1 MKKKISNVSNIDRK
15 AIIVAGGL
23 GNRLKPLTSAIS
35 KQLMPVYDKP
45 MIYYPLSTLMLCGI
59 RDVLIVTTQEHQE
72 LFKRLLGDGN
82 QWGIKLSYLIQNKP
96 EGIAQAILLGKEF
109 LGDSHLALA
118 LGDNLFHGNDLLTL
132 LSSANNRIKGSTIFA
147 YSVRNPKEY
156 GVVGFDSSG
165 SVSSLEEKP
174 DRPSSNYAITGLY
187 FYDNTVIEK
196 ASKLD
201 FSSRGELEITSLN
214 KLYLEEKSLFVEL
227 MGRGLAWFDTG
238 NFDSLLEAG
247 SYIRTLEGRQGLKVG
262 CPEEISWR
270 NKWISNDQLI
280 KLSIPLMKSGYGKYL
295 LELLESNF

>member
-1 MKKKISNVSNIDRK
+1 MNLNTRNKLNINRK

-23 GNRLKPLTSAIS
+23 GKRLKPLTSAIS

-59 RDVLIVTTQEHQE
+59 RDILIVTTKDHEE

-82 QWGIKLSYLIQNKP
+82 QWGIKLSYAIQNKP
-96 EGIAQAILLGKEF
+96 EGIAQAILVGKEF

-118 LGDNLFHGNDLLTL
+118 LGDNLFHGNDLLSL
-132 LSSANNRIKGSTIFA
+132 LNSANSRIKGSTIFA
-147 YSVRNPKEY
+147 YSVRNPQEY
-156 GVVGFDSSG
+156 GVVGFDATG
-165 SVSSLEEKP
+165 SVSSIEEKP
-174 DRPSSNYAITGLY
+174 DKPVSNYAITGLY
-187 FYDNTVIEK
+187 FYDNTVVEK
-196 ASKLD
+196 ANKLN

-214 KLYLEEKSLFVEL
+214 KLYLDEKNLFVKL

-270 NKWISNDQLI
+270 NKWISNDQLV
-280 KLSIPLMKSGYGKYL
+280 KLSIPLMNSGYGNYL
-295 LELLESNF
+295 QELIKS